1 MFLTGGQKEII
12 YKSTFPTGAVVGT
25 SLCLV
30 FFWDVHI
37 FLTGIF
43 LLTDNLGVV

>member
-12 YKSTFPTGAVVGT
+12 YKSTFPTGAV
-25 SLCLV
+25 
-30 FFWDVHI
+30 HI